1 MNELNSTCL
10 TSLCIEYAVFFLSPY
25 SSWLKY
31 LVYMLWWRYDVVFW
45 FYRSLYLFSGC
56 WMACMRV
63 RLLYL
68 WNLSFHRPHCCWCSR
83 RHRQP
88 YIHTYEK
95 CSTFSNFCTFFS
107 SFVTR
112 SSSLSCLRALCC
124 RFFFVC
130 CLHHKIITTSWDKY
144 DAMMDM
150 MSLVSP
156 HMCMNRM
163 NG

>member
-1 MNELNSTCL
+1 MSNIFVHRIC
-10 TSLCIEYAVFFLSPY
+10 CFFFLSPC

-68 WNLSFHRPHCCWCSR
+68 WNLSFHRSHCCWCSR

-95 CSTFSNFCTFFS
+95 CSTFSNFYTFFS

-130 CLHHKIITTSWDKY
+130 CLHHKIITTSWDN
-144 DAMMDM
+144 MMRWWIWCLLFHHICVWIGWM
-150 MSLVSP
+150 VKLRSK
-156 HMCMNRM
+156 
-163 NG
+163 